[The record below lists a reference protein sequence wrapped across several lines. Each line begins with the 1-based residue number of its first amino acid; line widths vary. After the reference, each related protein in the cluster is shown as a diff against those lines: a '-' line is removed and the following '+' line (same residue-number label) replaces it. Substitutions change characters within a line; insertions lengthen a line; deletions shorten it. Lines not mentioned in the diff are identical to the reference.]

1 MSNNAS
7 PGDSDPVKTP
17 DGRQFQRSNL
27 AARAAGTV
35 GRATLWLA
43 RQIWRGVSWV
53 VVAIARGF
61 AKLVLTIWRL
71 AEALDSA
78 LWRGLKLSFSVV
90 GSFIAATVRAAF
102 AAFSDLFRWLPSRWG
117 RAYTAGSAVWL
128 IIAGLWVADEI
139 RNADSETTAFDQ
151 LFRPPVDD
159 EDPIVARMDAR
170 YIHLSEVE
178 AAARAAGQLRPGEN
192 LTVDTAFSRELVKAY
207 VEQRLLAKAAI
218 DDGLLR
224 DPMVA
229 RRLSAARD
237 RILGAAY
244 MESRIATATAPDKIE
259 RLYQSQADVT
269 RLGDE
274 VRARHIVVATEEEA
288 RAIIE
293 ELKADGDFASIAR
306 ARSLDRSTAPLG
318 GEIGWFTKDMMT
330 PILSR
335 AAFSTLTGEIAEP
348 FFTEFGWHVLEVEDR
363 RASQGVGFEAVSD
376 NIRRFLT
383 LREIS
388 ETIADLSEGEDVV
401 YYPPAGERAA
411 SAD

>member
-1 MSNNAS
+1 MSENAER
-7 PGDSDPVKTP
+7 GDADPVKTP
-17 DGRQFQRSNL
+17 DGRQFQQSNP
-27 AARAAGTV
+27 AGRAAGAI
-35 GRATLWLA
+35 GRATMWLA
-43 RQIWRGVSWV
+43 RQLWRGVSAV
-53 VVAIARGF
+53 VVAVARGF
-61 AKLVLTIWRL
+61 GKLVLTIWRL

-78 LWRGLKLSFSVV
+78 LWRGFKLSLAMI
-90 GSFIAATVRAAF
+90 GSFLAATGRAAF
-102 AAFSDLFRWLPSRWG
+102 AAFSDLFHWLPSRWG

-139 RNADSETTAFDQ
+139 RNAERETTAFDQ
-151 LFRPPVDD
+151 FFRPPVDN

-192 LTVDTAFSRELVKAY
+192 LTIDAAFSRELVKAY

-218 DDGLLR
+218 DDGMQR
-224 DPMVA
+224 DPAVA

-244 MESRIATATAPDKIE
+244 MESRIAAATTPDKVE
-259 RLYQSQADVT
+259 RLYESQADVT

-288 RAIIE
+288 RAIIK
-293 ELKADGDFASIAR
+293 ELTTDGDFASIAR

-335 AAFSTLTGEIAEP
+335 AAFSTLKGEIAPP

-388 ETIADLSEGEDVV
+388 DTLDDLSEGEDVV

-411 SAD
+411 SAN